1 MKWIDIQCTLKECI
15 YVIYKK
21 IIFFLTKDLFYY
33 LKNSIKKLFI
43 IFNYCMGSIV
53 M

>member
-1 MKWIDIQCTLKECI
+1 MKLIDIQWTLKECI
-15 YVIYKK
+15 YVIKK
-21 IIFFLTKDLFYY
+21 KSPFLTKDLFYY

>member
-1 MKWIDIQCTLKECI
+1 MKLIDIQWTLKECI
-15 YVIYKK
+15 YVIKK
-21 IIFFLTKDLFYY
+21 ITFLTKDLFYY